1 MPNIPHAPISSP
13 MNSQTYQLWLE
24 QVGRHLN
31 AQTTIKTKTGEDNS
45 NKLNY
50 VVSGSI
56 THINYT
62 GKGGFTANLPTKC
75 KLTSLI
81 PVSDGTQ
88 LTISKDSKILVIPTY
103 ASEVTIHGSYFN
115 EA

>member
-1 MPNIPHAPISSP
+1 MSNIPHAPISSP
-13 MNSQTYQLWLE
+13 LNSQTYQLWLE

-31 AQTTIKTKTGEDNS
+31 SQTTIKTKTGEDNQS
-45 NKLNY
+45 KISY

-62 GKGGFTANLPTKC
+62 GTGGFTANLPTKC
-75 KLTSLI
+75 KLKSLI
-81 PVSDGTQ
+81 QVSDGTH
-88 LTISKDSKILVIPTY
+88 ISIESDSKILVIPSYTN
-103 ASEVTIHGSYFN
+103 EVTIHGSYFN